1 MAIKFVTDRVSVGKS
16 KSFADLVNEKMNKVA
31 AANEAVVKTAES
43 DEDEEVDEDETEV
56 EAEDVKEAVA
66 DEEVKEDTEDTDN
79 APEKKEAC
87 DEAESSGQLKN
98 EPLCQKGESEKPSA
112 VTDKNKKTEA
122 KTVSFVKIAKLNDKT
137 KAMLKTYWSNLYPA
151 EYVDAMLTDQ

>member
-31 AANEAVVKTAES
+31 STDDAVIKTAE
-43 DEDEEVDEDETEV
+43 EDEEDEDDDDEKEEDTKEV
-56 EAEDVKEAVA
+56 EVEV
-66 DEEVKEDTEDTDN
+66 EVKEGTDST
-79 APEKKEAC
+79 PEKKEAC

-112 VTDKNKKTEA
+112 VTDENKKTEA
-122 KTVSFVKIAKLNDKT
+122 KAVSFVKIAKLNDKT